1 MAKQEEKKIDRCK
14 YAHHHFNGEI
24 SCIEAGMANDK
35 AVPTNEAKCET
46 CEKYKSRYI
55 EYPLTIDSIDVDP
68 IKTDSWSA
76 KTGDFVAV
84 RPCGDKYGGKT
95 YLGIFI
101 GDLPIQSMVSFNEKT
116 RTLRVSTMGN
126 PAMLVPQ
133 LNKIIYGCG
142 SWWHKIKSEKELRE
156 ITDGDINDTWY
167 VKMAHQMMQQRR
179 KSSVT
184 LKEGDRFQQARK
196 GCKEPMWFKVLSIDR
211 PNNSLRVECHSFGG
225 DYHEEEW
232 DDLDVTESA
241 FDVGEYKMIE
251 DKED

>member
-1 MAKQEEKKIDRCK
+1 MKEEKKKKIDMCK
-14 YAHHHFNGEI
+14 FSHMHFNGGY
-24 SCIEAGMANDK
+24 SCTQARREGGETT
-35 AVPTNEAKCET
+35 PTDEAKCET

-55 EYPLTIDSIDVDP
+55 EYPLTIDNIDVQP
-68 IKTDSWSA
+68 INTDSLNA

-84 RPCGDKYGGKT
+84 RPCGEEYGGKT
-95 YLGIFI
+95 YFGIFI
-101 GDLPIQSMVSFNEKT
+101 GDLPIQSMVSFNEES
-116 RTLRVSTMGN
+116 RTLRVSTLGN

-142 SWWHKIKSEKELRE
+142 SWWHKIKSDKDLKA

-167 VKMAHQMMQQRR
+167 VQMAHQMMQQRR
-179 KSSVT
+179 KSTVT
-184 LKEGDRFQQARK
+184 LKEGDRFQQAWK
-196 GCKEPMWFKVLSIDR
+196 GCREPMWFKVLSIDR

-241 FDVGEYKMIE
+241 FDIGEYKMVE
-251 DKED
+251 SGE